1 MNFVYPHPSP
11 YAEAAK
17 QLREAIAMAAIRD
30 AVENLV
36 ASTHSFADTPRPPI
50 WSAMATRRTSATTSP
65 PSSMKARAS
74 WTQRSAHASARRTA
88 HERG

>member
-36 ASTHSFADTPRPPI
+36 ASTHSFADTPP
-50 WSAMATRRTSATTSP
+50 ATDLVSNGHATNIRDDIAALINEGTGLVD
-65 PSSMKARAS
+65 AAF
-74 WTQRSAHASARRTA
+74 SARISEEDRA
-88 HERG
+88 